1 MYPQLS
7 LYIDGQMLRGEGRR
21 EQGGWDCDNREVSGQ
36 RSQVRR
42 AGRDVGMAAVG
53 SVGV

>member
-21 EQGGWDCDNREVSGQ
+21 EQ
-36 RSQVRR
+36 
-42 AGRDVGMAAVG
+42 DVLNL
-53 SVGV
+53 SLIHI